1 MNRLRR
7 IVVIAAVGA
16 VLAAATPAVADDLD
30 DELDRI
36 GARIE
41 QLGAQLDQSAAA
53 RGGLV
58 ATILDTQDR
67 VAVLREDLEAARA
80 VADEAVRELNLG
92 RLAHDRAREALRRTN
107 AALASTRR
115 DLEDGRADAVEW
127 ARQLY
132 MTAGQ
137 ASPETVLLSASTLT
151 DASVT
156 LAYLDR
162 VAETTDAAIA
172 RLEAL
177 EVQEIH
183 QKELAEQQEEFLAA
197 QVDVLALAE
206 ARAAE
211 QRQVVAD
218 KAARVEEEL
227 ATQRS
232 LLAELDHEIEHFE
245 GEIAALE
252 KEQARLEALL
262 AEEQAPGGV
271 SPAGFVRPVPGP
283 ITSPF
288 GPRLHPILGYSRMH
302 TGVDMTA
309 PQGQEIRAVADGRV
323 ILASWYGGYG
333 NTVIIDHGGGMAT
346 LYAHQSSLSVGYGS
360 QVSGGDVIGL
370 AGATGLATGP
380 HLHFEVRLN
389 GTPVNPAPY
398 LEGT

>member
-1 MNRLRR
+1 MSGLRR
-7 IVVIAAVGA
+7 IVLASAVCA
-16 VLAAATPAVADDLD
+16 VLASATPAIADDLD
-30 DELDRI
+30 DELNRI
-36 GARIE
+36 DARIE
-41 QLGAQLDQSAAA
+41 ALSAELDQSEAA

-58 ATILDTQDR
+58 AAVLDTQDR
-67 VAVLREDLEAARA
+67 VVVLRADLEAART
-80 VADEAVRELNLG
+80 VADEAIRQLNLG
-92 RLAHDRAREALRRTN
+92 RLAHDNAREALRRTN
-107 AALASTRR
+107 AALASTRGE
-115 DLEDGRADAVEW
+115 LEDGRADAVES

-137 ASPETVLLSASTLT
+137 ASPESVLFSASTLT

-162 VAETTDAAIA
+162 VAETTDAAVA

-177 EVQEIH
+177 EVQEVH
-183 QKELAEQQEEFLAA
+183 QKELAERQEAFLAS

-206 ARAAE
+206 RQAAE
-211 QRQVVAD
+211 QQQIVVD
-218 KAARVEEEL
+218 KTARAEEEL
-227 ATQRS
+227 AKQRG

-283 ITSPF
+283 ITSAF

-309 PQGQEIRAVADGRV
+309 PQGQEIRSAADGRV
-323 ILASWYGGYG
+323 ILAAWYGGYG

-346 LYAHQSSLSVGYGS
+346 LYAHQSSISVGYGS
-360 QVSGGDVIGL
+360 QVSGGDVIGK

-380 HLHFEVRLN
+380 HLHFEVRIN
-389 GTPVNPAPY
+389 GAPVDPAPY
-398 LEGT
+398 LAGT